1 METKNPVVWVLA
13 GLFKVLKIV
22 VLCFVWIIIICCTLT
37 KNR

>member
-1 METKNPVVWVLA
+1 METKNPVIRVLT

-22 VLCFVWIIIICCTLT
+22 VLCFVWIIIIGCTLT